1 MAYFL
6 GIDAGATKTN
16 CVLGTETDV
25 LARAHGGSIK
35 VARVGEADAEKHL
48 QEVLASVVQQSAVA
62 LNAITG
68 TCVGLSGISISSVA
82 DWVRTAL
89 ASRVSGPIELCG
101 DELIALDAA
110 FHGGRGILAIA
121 GTGSHVV
128 GRACDGQL
136 VRTGGW
142 GPVMS
147 DQGAGTRVGLL
158 ALRATFHAQDAS
170 EATALLPAIHAAWGT
185 HTIEDLIERG
195 NSLPVVEFSKLAPL
209 VAEAAAAGDAV
220 ARSVLQQS
228 GEELADLVLL
238 AMRKGSALESSASSH
253 FSTVEPWTV
262 AYTGSVVEK
271 ISFLREC
278 MIAAI
283 HRSDPAVQFLS
294 GPADPPL
301 GALWRASRLLTNVSD
316 GPGCE
321 DCGH

>member
-1 MAYFL
+1 MEYFL

-35 VARVGEADAEKHL
+35 VARVSEASAEEHL
-48 QEVLASVVQQSAVA
+48 QDVLSSLVQQSGIA
-62 LNAITG
+62 LESISG

-110 FHGGRGILAIA
+110 FHGGRGVLAIA

-128 GRACDGQL
+128 GRTCNGEL

-220 ARSVLQQS
+220 ARRVLQQS

-238 AMRKGSALESSASSH
+238 AMRKGSALESRASSH
-253 FSTVEPWTV
+253 FSPVEPWTV

-278 MIAAI
+278 MIATI
-283 HRSDPAVQFLS
+283 LQSDPAAEFLS
-294 GPADPPL
+294 QPADPPL
-301 GALWRASRLLTNVSD
+301 GALWRAAHVS
-316 GPGCE
+316 PR
-321 DCGH
+321 

>member
-35 VARVGEADAEKHL
+35 VARVSEADAEKHL
-48 QEVLASVVQQSAVA
+48 QAVLASLVQQSGVA
-62 LNAITG
+62 LSAIAC

-89 ASRVSGPIELCG
+89 ASRVSGPIVLCG

-128 GRACDGQL
+128 GRTRNGEL
-136 VRTGGW
+136 VRAGGW
-142 GPVMS
+142 GPVVS

-195 NSLPVVEFSKLAPL
+195 NSLPMVEFSKLAPL

-220 ARSVLQQS
+220 ARRVRQQS

-238 AMRKGSALESSASSH
+238 AMRKGAALESSASSH
-253 FSTVEPWTV
+253 FSPVGPWTV

-278 MIAAI
+278 MIVAI
-283 HRSDPAVQFLS
+283 HRSDPAVQFQP

-301 GALWRASRLLTNVSD
+301 GALWRAAKCASRS
-316 GPGCE
+316 
-321 DCGH
+321 